1 MYKICHFVNNF
12 PISLK
17 NFYTFPLSSTL
28 QLRVEQKLESKRISI
43 LLTILAKTMSISFV
57 AASHGRLG
65 EPPSQ
70 LGLPETT
77 DFNGLQKLTIEVS
90 GFNSHFFQ
98 FIIEVNGFN
107 SDFGQKTF
115 F

>member
-1 MYKICHFVNNF
+1 MSLDTLPNMYGDKQECLFEI
-12 PISLK
+12 
-17 NFYTFPLSSTL
+17 
-28 QLRVEQKLESKRISI
+28 KRNGNG
-43 LLTILAKTMSISFV
+43 KGE
-57 AASHGRLG
+57 GR
-65 EPPSQ
+65 Q

-107 SDFGQKTF
+107 SDFGQKTLF
-115 F
+115 FYFFETWYLLIFLIFY